1 MVLQL
6 LASWGASVSQ
16 CTRLFSSTQGVNVI
30 WILSWVFFAVM
41 SLALAIG
48 SYRETKSRKSLIL
61 VIIYANSLLLA
72 TLNLTIVAQR
82 GTWERFDSIVLILII
97 ATSVPTVIL
106 ARWKLGDWWQGLSHP
121 IIRGTLGMYSI
132 TWPQL
137 YLVFTIWRDGNGGLP
152 GLVIILGHLLV
163 ILRLWEIKLA
173 ISQEGSW
180 NQKHIGIL
188 IAESGNWLSWLAVT
202 AAWLKYG

>member
-1 MVLQL
+1 
-6 LASWGASVSQ
+6 
-16 CTRLFSSTQGVNVI
+16 
-30 WILSWVFFAVM
+30 
-41 SLALAIG
+41 
-48 SYRETKSRKSLIL
+48 
-61 VIIYANSLLLA
+61 
-72 TLNLTIVAQR
+72 
-82 GTWERFDSIVLILII
+82 
-97 ATSVPTVIL
+97 
-106 ARWKLGDWWQGLSHP
+106 
-121 IIRGTLGMYSI
+121 MYSI